1 MSRNALN
8 NNVII
13 FYKLAQ
19 VLKII
24 ADKTFRKD
32 DDLKEL
38 KNKIWMENQENQLFK
53 TEKNEKNHDFKGQVK
68 AGSGKSNMKG
78 VRV

>member
-1 MSRNALN
+1 MN
-8 NNVII
+8 NNVIF

-24 ADKTFRKD
+24 ADKIFRKD

-38 KNKIWMENQENQLFK
+38 KNRIWKGNQENQLLK
-53 TEKNEKNHDFKGQVK
+53 TENNDKDQDFQGQVK

>member
-1 MSRNALN
+1 M
-8 NNVII
+8 
-13 FYKLAQ
+13 
-19 VLKII
+19 KII
-24 ADKTFRKD
+24 ADKIFRKD

-38 KNKIWMENQENQLFK
+38 KNRIWMKNQGNQLLN
-53 TEKNEKNHDFKGQVK
+53 TDKNEKDQDFQGQVK

>member
-1 MSRNALN
+1 
-8 NNVII
+8 
-13 FYKLAQ
+13 
-19 VLKII
+19 LKIFT
-24 ADKTFRKD
+24 DKIFRKD

-38 KNKIWMENQENQLFK
+38 NNKIRKENQGNQFLN
-53 TEKNEKNHDFKGQVK
+53 TYENEKERDFQGQVK

>member
-1 MSRNALN
+1 M
-8 NNVII
+8 
-13 FYKLAQ
+13 
-19 VLKII
+19 KII
-24 ADKTFRKD
+24 ADKIRRKD

-38 KNKIWMENQENQLFK
+38 KNKIWRKNQGNQLLN
-53 TEKNEKNHDFKGQVK
+53 TDKNEKERDFQGQVK

>member
-1 MSRNALN
+1 ME
-8 NNVII
+8 
-13 FYKLAQ
+13 
-19 VLKII
+19 II

-38 KNKIWMENQENQLFK
+38 KNRILRESQENQLLK
-53 TEKNEKNHDFKGQVK
+53 TEKNEKDQDFQGQVK
-68 AGSGKSNMKG
+68 AGSWKSNMKG